1 MATATA
7 TRKPT
12 AIKELREIG
21 QSLWLD
27 NIRRQLITSGELAR
41 LRDEGIT
48 GVTSNPTIFEKAVSG
63 STDYDEA
70 MVQLVRAKKKPAE
83 MLWELMVEDIQAAA
97 DTFRPVYDRT
107 KGKDGFV
114 SIEVSPTV
122 ANNTRQT
129 IKWAEDLHDRC
140 RRPNVMVKIPAT
152 KEGLPAIRD
161 QISRGHNINVTL
173 IFGVDRYAEVVDAYL
188 SGLEALHGRG
198 GDLAKVA
205 SVASFFVSRLD
216 TKIDKT
222 LAEKINASPDPKEKQ
237 ALERLYGKAAIANSK
252 MAYERFGELFSGA
265 RWDRLK
271 KAGARTQ
278 RPLWASTSTK
288 DPRYPDTYYV
298 EELIGP
304 DTVDTVPPQTLAP
317 FREHGEVR
325 RSLDENVDL
334 ARRQLKQLADA
345 GIDLDR
351 VTYELEIEGV
361 EAFTK
366 SFESLLAT
374 LARASKDIRA
384 GKGPRQW
391 HSLGRLQP
399 VVDAQVAKL
408 QKDDAPRRLWAK
420 DSTLWSADPA
430 KRQEIHDRLGW
441 LDVADK
447 MLEKSTE
454 FRELAVAGR
463 KFTDV
468 VLLGMGG
475 SSLCP
480 DVLRHTFGTVKGHP
494 KLHVLDTT
502 DPATI
507 LGVRSKIKVPTS
519 FFIVASKSGETTET
533 LSHFAYFWE
542 QVEKV
547 SSPPV
552 GRSRAKPGGGAGRNF
567 AAITDPGSGLE
578 KLAKDHG
585 FRWIFS
591 NPPDIGGRYS
601 ALSYFG
607 LVPGAL
613 MGVNVAEMLERAV
626 EMELSCADSV
636 PVESNPGAWLG
647 AVMGKLASQ
656 GRNKLTLIASP
667 KVATFGYWV
676 EQLLAEST
684 GKEGKGIVPIE
695 GEPVGKPAVYGDDR
709 LFVYIRMDADP
720 PHRGVQALEKAG
732 HPVITLTMR
741 DKLDLGGEFL
751 RWEVATAI
759 AGAVLGI
766 DAFDQ
771 PNVQESKDNT
781 KKVLAKFKQAGKL
794 PAAESVAATK
804 AKPGIASLLK
814 QAKRGA
820 YFAIMAYTA
829 RTPGSEAAIAAIR
842 TAIRDKKKI
851 ATTAGYGPR
860 FLHST
865 GQLHKGGPKTGLFL
879 QIVQDDTKDV
889 PIPGQPF
896 SFSVLKQAQ
905 SLGDLQ
911 SLTSRRL
918 PVLRVTLGRDPA
930 AGWRALA
937 ASARQ
942 AVK

>member
-12 AIKELREIG
+12 AIKELAEIG

-41 LRDEGIT
+41 LRDEGLT

-63 STDYDEA
+63 SSDYDEA
-70 MVQLVRAKKKPAE
+70 MVGLVRAKKKPAE

-107 KGKDGFV
+107 RGKDGFV

-122 ANNTRQT
+122 ANNTRST
-129 IKWAEDLHDRC
+129 IAWAEDLRERC
-140 RRPNVMVKIPAT
+140 HRPNVMVKIPAT

-161 QISRGHNINVTL
+161 QIAKGHNINVTL
-173 IFGVDRYAEVVDAYL
+173 IFSVDRYAEVVEAYL

-198 GDLAKVA
+198 GDLSTVA
-205 SVASFFVSRLD
+205 SVASFFVSRVD
-216 TKIDKT
+216 TKVDKL
-222 LAEKINASPDPKEKQ
+222 LAEKVSAAPAPRDRQ

-252 MAYERFGELFSGA
+252 LAYERFSELFDGP
-265 RWDRLK
+265 RWEKLR

-278 RPLWASTSTK
+278 RCLWASTSTK

-304 DTVDTVPPQTLAP
+304 DTVDTVPPATLAA

-325 RSLDENVDL
+325 RSLDENVEL
-334 ARRQLKQLADA
+334 AKRQLRQLKDA
-345 GIDLDR
+345 GVDLDQ

-361 EAFTK
+361 DAFTK

-374 LARASKDIRA
+374 LAKASKDIQA

-399 VVDAQVAKL
+399 AVDTQLARL
-408 QKDDAPRRLWAK
+408 QKDGAPRRLWAK

-430 KRQEIHDRLGW
+430 RRQEIHDRLGW

-447 MLEKSTE
+447 MKEKADQFE
-454 FRELAVAGR
+454 ELSEEG
-463 KFTDV
+463 TGYSDV

-480 DVLRHTFGTVKGHP
+480 DVLRHTFGVIRGHP
-494 KLHVLDTT
+494 RLHVLDTT

-507 LGVRSKIKVPTS
+507 LGVRSKLRIQDS
-519 FFIVASKSGETTET
+519 LFIVASKSGETTET
-533 LSHFAYFWE
+533 LSHFAYFWD
-542 QVEKV
+542 QTKGKG
-547 SSPPV
+547 SQ
-552 GRSRAKPGGGAGRNF
+552 F
-567 AAITDPGSGLE
+567 AAITDPGTSLE

-585 FRWIFS
+585 FRWIFP

-607 LVPGAL
+607 MVPGAL
-613 MGVNVAEMLERAV
+613 MGVNVIGLLERAI
-626 EMELSCADSV
+626 EMEHSCADSV
-636 PVESNPGAWLG
+636 PVESNPGVWLG
-647 AVMGKLASQ
+647 GVMGKLATQ
-656 GRNKLTLIASP
+656 GRNKVTLIASA
-667 KVATFGYWV
+667 KVATVGYWV
-676 EQLLAEST
+676 EQLIAEST

-695 GEPVGKPAVYGDDR
+695 GEPVGKPGVYGDDR
-709 LFVYIRMDADP
+709 LFVYIRMEADAP
-720 PHRGVQALEKAG
+720 NRAVAALEKAG
-732 HPVITLTMR
+732 HPVVTLTLR
-741 DKLDLGGEFL
+741 DKYDLGGEFF

-759 AGAVLGI
+759 AGSILGI

-781 KKVLAKFKQAGKL
+781 KKVLATFKSRGKL
-794 PAAESVAATK
+794 PAAESVAAAK
-804 AKPGIASLLK
+804 AKPGIAALLMK
-814 QAKRGA
+814 AKRGA

-829 RTPGSEAAIAAIR
+829 RTPASEAAIAAIR
-842 TAIRDKKKI
+842 TAVRDKTKI

-889 PIPGQPF
+889 PIPGQPY
-896 SFSVLKQAQ
+896 SF
-905 SLGDLQ
+905 
-911 SLTSRRL
+911 
-918 PVLRVTLGRDPA
+918 
-930 AGWRALA
+930 
-937 ASARQ
+937 
-942 AVK
+942 